1 MMADPK
7 TSAMI
12 KTLNPDFVAP
22 QRPFLRMDYRA
33 AIKWLIEH
41 DILCEDEET
50 GEMRPHRDGDDI
62 AEAAERKMTDMLNV
76 PMFLTRFPKEIKAFY
91 MKKCPGDEEYTESC
105 DLLMPGVGEIVGQSL
120 PFLLALVSFSVFA
133 TPVLIQ
139 PLVLLVCTAGGSMR
153 ITEMQELLEGYKR
166 EGIDPAPYYWRVL
179 PSVRFLPSN
188 GVLKLTL
195 DLFCLLL
202 RFTDQRKYGTCEHGG
217 YGLGVERFL
226 AWLTKRWTVRCVS
239 FRLFVLGVTASQ
251 ADSSCRTLACRF
263 VGRRRCTLDGP
274 SDASPS
280 CEERNGSRIA
290 HGIFTSAWFFS
301 RSLLLLDEQGRNGGR
316 GERKGDFG
324 TYSSTFHSA
333 REVFLSSSKSVAGW

>member
-12 KTLNPDFVAP
+12 KTLNPEFVAP

-120 PFLLALVSFSVFA
+120 PFLLALVSFSIFA

-139 PLVLLVCTAGGSMR
+139 SLALLVCRWFDANYRDAGASGGIQAR
-153 ITEMQELLEGYKR
+153 GYR
-166 EGIDPAPYYWRVL
+166 PCP
-179 PSVRFLPSN
+179 
-188 GVLKLTL
+188 
-195 DLFCLLL
+195 LLL
-202 RFTDQRKYGTCEHGG
+202 VRLALCSLSPFQRRPRSHP
-217 YGLGVERFL
+217 RSFL
-226 AWLTKRWTVRCVS
+226 ASTQVHRPAKVRNVRAR
-239 FRLFVLGVTASQ
+239 RLRIG
-251 ADSSCRTLACRF
+251 CRAIPCLAHEAMDRQ
-263 VGRRRCTLDGP
+263 VR
-274 SDASPS
+274 
-280 CEERNGSRIA
+280 
-290 HGIFTSAWFFS
+290 
-301 RSLLLLDEQGRNGGR
+301 
-316 GERKGDFG
+316 
-324 TYSSTFHSA
+324 
-333 REVFLSSSKSVAGW
+333 LSSNSFARCHSFAG